1 MIEKVK
7 SFLKDKEK
15 VNHYIIYFV
24 FGVLTTI
31 ISFASFWII
40 RKIAPSLDSTIAQA
54 ISVILAIIFAYFT
67 NRKYVFKSNE
77 SNKLKEFGK
86 FLLSRAA
93 SFVFETVSFWLLV
106 EFTFLGSFEDKSV
119 GELIAKLIC
128 SFFVMIINYV
138 FSRFLV
144 FNEKKNSEG

>member
-1 MIEKVK
+1 MIEKIK
-7 SFLKDKEK
+7 SFLRNKERL
-15 VNHYIIYFV
+15 NHYIVYFV

-31 ISFASFWII
+31 VSFASFWLI
-40 RKIAPSLDSTIAQA
+40 RKMTPSLDSTVVQA
-54 ISVILAIIFAYFT
+54 ISVALAIVFAYFT
-67 NRKYVFKSNE
+67 NRKYVFKSSE
-77 SNKLKEFGK
+77 TNKLKEFGK

-106 EFTFLGSFEDKSV
+106 EFTFLGNFEDKSF

-128 SFFVMIINYV
+128 SFFVMIINYF

-144 FNEKKNSEG
+144 FNEKKSSEN